1 MVPLKYLSNFLRTLK
16 MPLINCEINLI
27 RIWSENYLI
36 INALVNNQLPK
47 FILDYSTDYNVM
59 IDGLNFF
66 DQLVKTNLTLIWVGF
81 LGGLL

>member
-1 MVPLKYLSNFLRTLK
+1 

-47 FILDYSTDYNVM
+47 FILDYSTDPSFPGVNRFFVLSFANNTGRTSYKTLSSISINR
-59 IDGLNFF
+59 GL
-66 DQLVKTNLTLIWVGF
+66 
-81 LGGLL
+81 